1 MSTRVFWSK
10 RSRALA
16 VGVTVL
22 AWSVSLLRLERVL
35 EEPSAWEL
43 TGLALSTALALMFT
57 WGAWARFRPVL
68 ELRGTCLHLGVAV
81 TFPPR
86 VFDLAEVAAIE
97 PVRGFYGRFYDVVRV
112 RLRSGRSFRLFFS
125 DLHDEERPLLRAL
138 LADAAAGRL
147 PPAP

>member
-57 WGAWARFRPVL
+57 WGAWARFRPVM
-68 ELRGTCLHLGVAV
+68 ELRGTRLHLGTLASL
-81 TFPPR
+81 PPR
-86 VFDLAEVAAIE
+86 VVDLAQVAAIE
-97 PVRGFYGRFYDVVRV
+97 AERGFYGRFYDVVRV

-125 DLHDEERPLLRAL
+125 DLRDDERPVVRAL

-147 PPAP
+147 PPTP

>member
-1 MSTRVFWSK
+1 MSTRAFWSK
-10 RSRALA
+10 RSRALVVA
-16 VGVTVL
+16 VALL
-22 AWSVSLLRLERVL
+22 ACSASLLEASDAL
-35 EEPSAWEL
+35 EEPSAWNL
-43 TGLALSTALALMFT
+43 TGLALSATLALFFT